1 MPSDK
6 NPFEGK
12 EEPWISFCMPCF
24 NEANRVADA
33 MRSVLSQDYPN
44 TELVI
49 VNDGSRDRSAKR
61 IQDTINQLP
70 LEKRNRC
77 KFINLK
83 KNVGACTA
91 RNMAAEQSKG
101 AYLAFLPADAYLYP
115 GVARLWVNTFADNP
129 DCDFVYCGYRF
140 VEDGSQFGKP
150 DNKGVNYVSEPF
162 QPYILETRNYID
174 GTYPIRRELFEK
186 MGGWNPAIKSLQDW
200 EYWLRAV
207 KKFGAKG
214 YYYPAIVFETEFPH
228 AGGLSDDSSH
238 NWLDRVDQIK
248 NKLDIPIN
256 KNCVVAFGAEFHAIN
271 IAKMI
276 GADISPIPNFKP
288 NHYEGLY
295 FVGGY
300 PQFIEQVDTAVRI
313 NRISDA
319 EGRPISPVSPTK
331 RIMHWIGSDVYFMQE
346 LSRRALETDVNYYNQ
361 IIDVHLCE
369 TPHIRKELRALGIKA
384 RIVPIPPRKLYDL
397 MPLPETP
404 TVACYLP
411 DGGTAPLYNPQLM
424 ETIAGKMPD
433 VKFIFYGK
441 GMPMKKKK
449 NIEYRVFNPDEKVYD
464 KLIADSTVL
473 VRLMV
478 HDGLSLSIPEF
489 ATAGRQIVTNIK
501 LDEVIVPEDNTIAGV
516 VKAIRKALKLGV
528 NKNGAEYYKKLMDP
542 KKFKKTINDL
552 LDYNPKEYWDNRA
565 ASWQNQASSYAS
577 DYDKK
582 IVNQTINNLKPQ
594 TVLDVGCFT
603 AETLISTPDGQKQ
616 IKEIECGDTI
626 LDQSMNPVKVL
637 KIFERKAR
645 NRLDISFG
653 GSDTSLLRTTTEHPI
668 LSISREDIKK
678 QNLQK
683 QSICPIVLEKDK
695 PKVFAS
701 PKYREAGSLKIGDML
716 SIPRHH
722 GSVNSSALARLLGYY
737 LAEGS
742 LIYSHKPR
750 LGGICFTFHI
760 KETQYA
766 EEVRTLALQLG
777 ATSASIK
784 MRPNKNICEVR
795 TYSKGLATTL
805 FELGGKGSKT
815 KQLSSAIRA
824 WDYSSKLSV
833 LTTWLLGDGHRG
845 IASKST
851 AGAIRWSGKSAS
863 KLLLQSLRGVAWDI
877 GTNPSFSW
885 DGESGS
891 LTWSGDDS
899 ILIDTGKREQHIKSP
914 ARSWRVARDYI
925 FLPIKRIDTNLPEET
940 VLNLSVTDSQ
950 TYIANGVAVHNCG
963 NGQWSPLMPEDYI
976 GIDISSK
983 MVDIARKNYPARR
996 FEEVKL
1002 EDLPVRYQYGEK
1014 FDLAFCHTVFLH
1026 IKEKD
1031 IKKAVDSLKKFA
1043 KKAIIIEPTICKTI
1057 NYQIHHDIPSLF
1069 KVIKTIP
1076 LKERTL
1082 YVVNLEE

>member
-1 MPSDK
+1 MPKDNPPVLCDCENEEYENDLKAIAKERDFTTK
-6 NPFEGK
+6 NPFSGK

-49 VNDGSRDRSAKR
+49 VNDGSRDRSAKK

-70 LEKRNRC
+70 LEQQNRC

-91 RNMAAEQSKG
+91 RNVAAAESRG
-101 AYLAFLPADAYLYP
+101 DYLAFLPADAYLYP

-186 MGGWNPAIKSLQDW
+186 MGGWDPAIKSLQDW

-207 KKFGAKG
+207 KQFGAKG
-214 YYYPAIVFETEFPH
+214 YYYPAIVFETEYPH
-228 AGGLSDDSSH
+228 AGGLSHDSSH
-238 NWLDRVDQIK
+238 NWLERVDQIK
-248 NKLDIPIN
+248 NKLNIPIN

-271 IAKMI
+271 IAKAI

-295 FVGGY
+295 FIGGY

-313 NRISDA
+313 NRMSDV
-319 EGRPISPVSPTK
+319 EGRPVSPASPTK

-369 TPHIRKELRALGIKA
+369 APHIQKELKALGIKA
-384 RIVPIPPRKLYDL
+384 KIVPIPPRKLYDL
-397 MPLPETP
+397 MSLPEKP

-411 DGGTAPLYNPQLM
+411 DGGTAPIYNPQLM
-424 ETIAGKMPD
+424 EAIALEMPN
-433 VKFIFYGK
+433 VHFIFYGK

-449 NIEYRVFNPDEKVYD
+449 NIEYRVFNPDEKVYE

-501 LDEVIVPEDNTIAGV
+501 LDHVIVPEDSTIAGV

-528 NKNGAEYYKKLMDP
+528 DKKGAEYWKKLMDP
-542 KKFKKTINDL
+542 QKFKKTINDL

-582 IVNQTINNLKPQ
+582 IVNQTINSLKPQ
-594 TVLDVGCFT
+594 TVLDVGC
-603 AETLISTPDGQKQ
+603 
-616 IKEIECGDTI
+616 
-626 LDQSMNPVKVL
+626 
-637 KIFERKAR
+637 
-645 NRLDISFG
+645 
-653 GSDTSLLRTTTEHPI
+653 
-668 LSISREDIKK
+668 
-678 QNLQK
+678 
-683 QSICPIVLEKDK
+683 
-695 PKVFAS
+695 
-701 PKYREAGSLKIGDML
+701 
-716 SIPRHH
+716 
-722 GSVNSSALARLLGYY
+722 
-737 LAEGS
+737 
-742 LIYSHKPR
+742 
-750 LGGICFTFHI
+750 
-760 KETQYA
+760 
-766 EEVRTLALQLG
+766 
-777 ATSASIK
+777 
-784 MRPNKNICEVR
+784 
-795 TYSKGLATTL
+795 
-805 FELGGKGSKT
+805 
-815 KQLSSAIRA
+815 
-824 WDYSSKLSV
+824 
-833 LTTWLLGDGHRG
+833 
-845 IASKST
+845 
-851 AGAIRWSGKSAS
+851 
-863 KLLLQSLRGVAWDI
+863 
-877 GTNPSFSW
+877 
-885 DGESGS
+885 
-891 LTWSGDDS
+891 
-899 ILIDTGKREQHIKSP
+899 
-914 ARSWRVARDYI
+914 
-925 FLPIKRIDTNLPEET
+925 
-940 VLNLSVTDSQ
+940 
-950 TYIANGVAVHNCG
+950 G
-963 NGQWSPLMPEDYI
+963 NGQWSSLMPEDYM

-996 FEEVKL
+996 FENVKL
-1002 EDLPVRYQYGEK
+1002 EDLPTKYQRGEK

-1031 IKKAVDSLKKFA
+1031 VQKAVTALKKFA
-1043 KKAIIIEPTICKTI
+1043 KKAIIIEPTVCKTI